1 MTLTLA
7 LSLSLRLRENYMVG
21 SSGSLSKRS
30 VYNHYLNVTKQ
41 VTKKPLISPT
51 VASAH
56 LTTHTA
62 RPLCAVCLIR
72 TLSCVLAVQFF
83 GKLVKRA
90 FPSIKCNRK
99 GPRGHTKQ
107 VR

>member
-1 MTLTLA
+1 
-7 LSLSLRLRENYMVG
+7 MVG
-21 SSGSLSKRS
+21 TSGSLSKRS

-51 VASAH
+51 
-56 LTTHTA
+56 
-62 RPLCAVCLIR
+62 
-72 TLSCVLAVQFF
+72 FF

-107 VR
+107 VPSPPPPQLSPRLLHVRTITRNVPVTPQL

>member
-1 MTLTLA
+1 
-7 LSLSLRLRENYMVG
+7 MVG
-21 SSGSLSKRS
+21 TSGSLSKRS

-51 VASAH
+51 
-56 LTTHTA
+56 
-62 RPLCAVCLIR
+62 
-72 TLSCVLAVQFF
+72 FF

-107 VR
+107 VPFIATTSSAAASSSCPDNYAAKCPGDPTTVT